1 VADWRRK
8 LSRSLQIR
16 EGPTLFTLAD
26 ARAFILD
33 LPAADQCR
41 NSVQRAAEMILA
53 AADAGDVGAAT
64 KQLELALFTAGK
76 LKL

>member
-8 LSRSLQIR
+8 LSRPLQIR

-33 LPAADQCR
+33 LSAADQCR
-41 NSVQRAAEMILA
+41 NSIQRAAEMILA
-53 AADAGDVGAAT
+53 AADGGDVGAAT
-64 KQLELALFTAGK
+64 EQLRLALFTSGK